1 MPPANRRNGFLSLVV
16 LAVANP
22 KESFALNAP
31 PNACRSC
38 EQVEISLR
46 ASKQL
51 LLSSKFASRSIGA
64 TLEAGSL
71 WVDLVT
77 WTRNH
82 CGCSK
87 PQSGPATAPQRE
99 SAGLK
104 PIGMTVM
111 VTRGRRVAKRQRQW
125 STSASFR
132 NPFAK
137 GSAHSQ
143 K

>member
-22 KESFALNAP
+22 KQSFALDAP

-51 LLSSKFASRSIGA
+51 LLSSKFESRSIGA

-71 WVDLVT
+71 WLQQAPVR
-77 WTRNH
+77 TRH
-82 CGCSK
+82 S
-87 PQSGPATAPQRE
+87 PTARISRSQTYWNDGDGEPHQRE
-99 SAGLK
+99 AGSK
-104 PIGMTVM
+104 KAATVE
-111 VTRGRRVAKRQRQW
+111 
-125 STSASFR
+125 
-132 NPFAK
+132 
-137 GSAHSQ
+137 
-143 K
+143 